1 MTVGAAL
8 AVADVN
14 GFTGHPW
21 HHYWGGG
28 PESLVVLAL
37 PLVAFAMFVGSMMA
51 VRWLLRRAAATA
63 RRRLSASALP
73 VVLALSRSRPVVP
86 TSRVLASDSERD
98 ETVARLSAAAGEG
111 RLSLDEAS
119 ERTER
124 ALLSRHRHEL
134 AALVADLPPAA
145 AATALP
151 AHDGWSR
158 VRRDLAVFALCALV
172 AAVVVQAAAGAWAL
186 WPLTVASF
194 AALALLPGRPRRR
207 GAHTHR

>member
-8 AVADVN
+8 QVADVD
-14 GFTGHPW
+14 GFAGHPW

-37 PLVAFAMFVGSMMA
+37 PLVAFAMFVGSMVA
-51 VRWLLRRAAATA
+51 VRWLLRRAASTA
-63 RRRLSASALP
+63 RRRLSARA
-73 VVLALSRSRPVVP
+73 RPVVSALTRSLP
-86 TSRVLASDSERD
+86 ASRVLASDRERD

-134 AALVADLPPAA
+134 AALVADLPAA
-145 AATALP
+145 APTALP

-172 AAVVVQAAAGAWAL
+172 AAAVVQGAAGAWAL

-207 GAHTHR
+207 GAHTRR

>member
-8 AVADVN
+8 QVADVN

-51 VRWLLRRAAATA
+51 VRWFLRRAAATA
-63 RRRLSASALP
+63 RRRLSARALP
-73 VVLALSRSRPVVP
+73 VVSALSRSLPAP
-86 TSRVLASDSERD
+86 RVLASDRERD

-134 AALVADLPPAA
+134 AALVADLPAA
-145 AATALP
+145 AATAQP

-172 AAVVVQAAAGAWAL
+172 AAAVVQAAAGAWAL

-207 GAHTHR
+207 GAHTRR